1 MLNAVRLR
9 WVLCGLLVLAGGCG
23 GGSYYQVTDPASG
36 KMYYTTKVAAAGK
49 AGAVKIK
56 DDKTGGWVTLQ
67 SSEVREISSDEYQAA
82 VRAQRPS

>member
-1 MLNAVRLR
+1 MSNAVLSR
-9 WVLCGLLVLAGGCG
+9 WVLCALIVLAAGCG

-36 KMYYTTKVAAAGK
+36 KMYYTTKVAGAGK

-56 DDKTGGWVTLQ
+56 DDKTGSWVTLQ
-67 SSEVREISSDEYQAA
+67 SSEVCEISSDEYKAA